1 MLPWEG
7 LDKLCELLIRM
18 SITAINHVNNNGYTA
33 LTWAAA
39 NGDEEVCEILILKMS
54 NEAINQVTNNGET
67 ALNIATN
74 KGLKNVCDLLHK
86 IDGFQKLAD
95 GINDKVANN
104 TTINAKDKAII

>member
-1 MLPWEG
+1 M
-7 LDKLCELLIRM
+7 
-18 SITAINHVNNNGYTA
+18 NHVNNNGYTA

-39 NGDEEVCEILILKMS
+39 NGYEEVCEILILKMS

-86 IDGFQKLAD
+86 IRWFS
-95 GINDKVANN
+95 KVG
-104 TTINAKDKAII
+104 